1 MIKLFKPTLK
11 RKEMDSVLNTMVDEA
26 IGPGEKYK
34 EFSQMLQEYFGA
46 ESCTL
51 MRSYVSAI
59 ETACKL
65 LHIGKKSK
73 IIISPLSPS
82 WYINVLEKL
91 ECTILFADV
100 DQYTGC
106 ISPDAVK
113 ALLPQNPTALLMHDP
128 FGNLPNY
135 DELSQIPIPIIED
148 ITQGFGTRKNEFKPG
163 EIASII
169 ISAFEE
175 ESVITT
181 GGGAAVLLNEKK
193 HIKPLQELLG
203 ESGNLELM
211 PDMNAALGI
220 VQLKTI
226 DSLIERRRE
235 YLALFKN
242 SVSKTK
248 HKVLVENSDMIL
260 ANGFVLPVLLN
271 SRIKEV
277 NKFTRRHKIETLN
290 PFENCALSKVDIDQ
304 NLYPNSIPFRLR
316 TLFFPLYPLLSKDQL
331 KTLVKV
337 LSTLP

>member
-11 RKEMDSVLNTMVDEA
+11 RKDMDSVLNTMVDEA

-34 EFSQMLQEYFGA
+34 EFSHLIRDYFEA

-51 MRSYVSAI
+51 MRSYVSAF
-59 ETACKL
+59 ETACNL
-65 LHIGKKSK
+65 LHLGKDSK
-73 IIISPLSPS
+73 VIISPLSPS
-82 WYINVLEKL
+82 WYVDILEKL
-91 ECTILFADV
+91 QSSILFADV

-106 ISPDAVK
+106 ISPEAVK
-113 ALLPQNPTALLMHDP
+113 ELLPQNPSALIIHDP
-128 FGNLPNY
+128 FGNLPDY
-135 DELSQIPIPIIED
+135 KKLSQIPIPIIED
-148 ITQGFGTRKNEFKPG
+148 ITQGFGTRKNEYKPG

-181 GGGAAVLLNEKK
+181 GGGAALILNEKK
-193 HIKPLQELLG
+193 YIKPLQELVDITG
-203 ESGNLELM
+203 KLELM

-220 VQLKTI
+220 VQFKAM
-226 DSLIERRRE
+226 SGLIERRRE
-235 YLALFKN
+235 YLALFRS

-248 HKVLVENSDMIL
+248 HKILIESSDLIL
-260 ANGFVLPVLLN
+260 ANGYVLPILLD

-277 NKFTRRHKIETLN
+277 NKFTRRYKIETVN
-290 PFENCALSKVDIDQ
+290 PFESCAVSRVEVDQ